1 MKSELDT
8 PTSELKDQ
16 LSKFLANFHVTIYTV
31 FIVGGLSTVVFF
43 VYQSV
48 IQSIYSTRDDYTAIA
63 PFDLQTIEK
72 LESLSQKSGAKDDID
87 FPSGQRI
94 NPFVE

>member
-1 MKSELDT
+1 MKAELDA
-8 PTSELKDQ
+8 PASELKNQ

-31 FIVGGLSTVVFF
+31 FILGGLSTVVFF

-48 IQSIYSTRDDYTAIA
+48 IESIYSTASDRTIIK
-63 PFDLQTIEK
+63 PFDLETIEK

-87 FPSGQRI
+87 FPPDQRI